1 MSLMLMVRVSEW
13 AVINYRHHQTGQVS
27 VLLCT
32 VLIVR
37 PTFPYKTEQRF
48 LVMDFVTNR
57 YSMTFFRLVSKDCK
71 YLV

>member
-1 MSLMLMVRVSEW
+1 MLV
-13 AVINYRHHQTGQVS
+13 NLHHQTGQVS

-32 VLIVR
+32 VLIVS
-37 PTFPYKTEQRF
+37 PTFPYKTDQRF
-48 LVMDFVTNR
+48 LVMDFVTSS